1 MLHEPIIHL
10 YSLFVNN
17 AHKFCFLSVQSQTL
31 FTRTTNLYMLLNH
44 RAIKISLKKYLAVK
58 ENRAGRKRC
67 DSEALMKVILFAFTE
82 HGYVSVREIEKLCK
96 TDIRFMWLL
105 QDSPAPSH
113 ITIDNFMKDYFVKY
127 HSKNLTRTIV
137 A

>member
-1 MLHEPIIHL
+1 MLHESIIHL

-17 AHKFCFLSVQSQTL
+17 AHKFCFLSIQSQTL

-44 RAIKISLKKYLAVK
+44 KAIKISLKKHLAVK

-67 DSEALMKVILFAFTE
+67 DSKALMKVILFAFTE
-82 HGYVSVREIEKLCK
+82 YGYVSVREIEKLCK

-105 QDSPAPSH
+105 QDSPVPSH
-113 ITIDNFMKDYFVKY
+113 MTIDT
-127 HSKNLTRTIV
+127 L
-137 A
+137 